1 MTGCP
6 EEAGDCCGQRALAG
20 TSQGDRAGV
29 AGAQEDQGQ
38 YVLEPCEGRGNQ
50 WAPGQVQL
58 LCGRP

>member
-6 EEAGDCCGQRALAG
+6 EEAGDCCGQWALAG

-29 AGAQEDQGQ
+29 AGTQEDQGQ
-38 YVLEPCEGRGNQ
+38 YVLEPCEGRVSQ